1 MQLTNFAFNAS
12 RQNYLDAQ
20 RASFKSSSR
29 IGSVTRMNHSTND
42 VAAISQASKIKSQ
55 ILTKDSY
62 IQNLHSAR
70 SYLKFQEAGYQKV
83 FSIYQRMEELSSE
96 SLLQPKDA
104 QNPAS
109 KEFEELKKQLSS
121 IKNSKMN
128 GISIFD
134 PVATCGDVVDIEVE
148 GSALDYRSRD
158 PAVSHAIRGISTDV
172 GAYGGTLAVNV
183 NSGTSGEI
191 YRVFMGDQ
199 EIFSTGPT
207 FQGSDP
213 TNTKINEYIN
223 WSNGTTI
230 KKNNGVVYN
239 GQIYVNKSG
248 GDITINA
255 GTIKPDLDSVKVD
268 NDPSRDFSHLKDAN
282 GNPRSDRSAEGPEWR
297 NGNTIQNGKGV
308 NNVTN
313 GKLLYKNI
321 SGADFTISNS
331 SIKPHLDSTNWS
343 NVSWLDTDTQET
355 NVDTNNTLQSTGW
368 GNDSWRTSGSA
379 GDGDPDIIKLE
390 FGPGV
395 ETTYSIDLG
404 TSNNAES
411 FNTGTTPQSNLY
423 SAGGVIRIND
433 LAENSTETVLSIH
446 VETTSIGIVGDPVEF
461 VPKFF
466 DKQLDIDT
474 SGNQVALKAVGFET
488 FENFS
493 IDSSSNAKETSDKLL
508 GMGDMMGE
516 IECIGGNWLPKIASA
531 INRIDSEIAFAES
544 NSLQSEIA
552 LGRIVDPDVALET
565 TNHAKQMLKM
575 DMAAFVM
582 SNTTR
587 INDVLAPL
595 TSDHHRSELMSGDAL
610 L

>member
-1 MQLTNFAFNAS
+1 MAS

-29 IGSVTRMNHSTND
+29 IGAATRMDHSSDD
-42 VAAISQASKIKSQ
+42 VAAISQAGKIKSDM
-55 ILTKDSY
+55 LSKKSY
-62 IQNLHSAR
+62 MQNLHSAR

-104 QNPAS
+104 QNPAN
-109 KEFEELKKQLSS
+109 KEFEELKKQLVD

-134 PVATCGDVVDIEVE
+134 PVATCGNIVDIEVE
-148 GSALDYRSRD
+148 GSALDYTSKD
-158 PAVSHAIRGISTDV
+158 PAVSHTVRGISTDIA
-172 GAYGGTLAVNV
+172 AYGGKLSFNV
-183 NSGTSGEI
+183 NSGGAGEI
-191 YRVFMGDQ
+191 YRVFMGNH
-199 EIFSTGPT
+199 EIFSTGPS
-207 FQGSDP
+207 FQGNNP
-213 TNTKINEYIN
+213 TNTEINEYTQ
-223 WSNGTTI
+223 WTNGTTI
-230 KKNNGVVYN
+230 KNNNGVVYN
-239 GQIYVNKSG
+239 GEIYVNKSG
-248 GDITINA
+248 PGNNTPINA
-255 GTIKPDLDSVKVD
+255 STVTPNLNSVEVD
-268 NDPSRDFSHLKDAN
+268 PDPSRDFSEILQAN
-282 GNPRSDRSAEGPEWR
+282 GQYGKDKSTEGPLWK
-297 NGNTIQNGKGV
+297 NGNTIRNGKGV
-308 NNVTN
+308 TH
-313 GKLLYKNI
+313 GGLLYQNI
-321 SGADFTISNS
+321 SGADYTIANS
-331 SIKPHLDSTNWS
+331 SIKPNFDTTNWS
-343 NVSWLDTDTQET
+343 KVSWLNTDTEET
-355 NVDTNNTLQSTGW
+355 NLDTNNSLQSTGW

-379 GDGDPDIIKLE
+379 DDGDPDKITLE

-395 ETTYSIDLG
+395 ETTYSIELG
-404 TSNNAES
+404 NSNNAEG

-423 SAGGVIRIND
+423 SAGGVIRTND
-433 LAENSTETVLSIH
+433 LGENSTETVLTVH
-446 VETTSIGIVGDPVEF
+446 VETISIGIVGDPIEF
-461 VPKFF
+461 EPKFF

-493 IDSSSNAKETSDKLL
+493 IDSSSDAKKTSDKLL

-531 INRIDSEIAFAES
+531 INRIDSEILAAES
-544 NSLQSEIA
+544 NTLSNEIA
-552 LGRIVDPDVALET
+552 LGRIVGSDMALET

-595 TSDHHRSELMSGDAL
+595 TTDHHRSELMSGDAL

>member
-20 RASFKSSSR
+20 RASFKSRSR

-109 KEFEELKKQLSS
+109 KEFEELKKQLSN

-148 GSALDYRSRD
+148 GSALDYTSKD

-172 GAYGGTLAVNV
+172 GAYGGKLSFNV
-183 NSGTSGEI
+183 NSGTAGEV
-191 YRVFMGDQ
+191 YRVFMGKQ
-199 EIFSTGPT
+199 EIFSTGPS
-207 FQGSDP
+207 FRGSDP
-213 TNTKINEYIN
+213 TNTVINDYTQ

-230 KKNNGVVYN
+230 RKNNGVVYN

-248 GDITINA
+248 VDITIDG
-255 GTIKPDLDSVKVD
+255 GTPNPNLNKV
-268 NDPSRDFSHLKDAN
+268 L
-282 GNPRSDRSAEGPEWR
+282 
-297 NGNTIQNGKGV
+297 
-308 NNVTN
+308 
-313 GKLLYKNI
+313 
-321 SGADFTISNS
+321 
-331 SIKPHLDSTNWS
+331 
-343 NVSWLDTDTQET
+343 WLDTDTQET
-355 NVDTNNTLQSTGW
+355 NVDTNNSLQSTGW

-379 GDGDPDIIKLE
+379 GDGDPDKITLE

-395 ETTYSIDLG
+395 ETTYSIELG
-404 TSNNAES
+404 GSNNAES

-433 LAENSTETVLSIH
+433 IVENSTETVLSIH

-474 SGNQVALKAVGFET
+474 SGNQVALKAVGFEN
-488 FENFS
+488 FETFS

-508 GMGDMMGE
+508 GTGSMMGE
-516 IECIGGNWLPKIASA
+516 IECIGTNWLSKIASA
-531 INRIDSEIAFAES
+531 INRIDSEIAYAES

-595 TSDHHRSELMSGDAL
+595 TTDHHRSELMSGDAL

>member
-1 MQLTNFAFNAS
+1 MQLTNFAFMAS

-29 IGSVTRMNHSTND
+29 IGAATRMDHSSDD
-42 VAAISQASKIKSQ
+42 VAAISQAGKIKSDM
-55 ILTKDSY
+55 LSKKSY
-62 IQNLHSAR
+62 MQNLHSAR

-104 QNPAS
+104 KNPAI
-109 KEFEELKKQLSS
+109 KEFEELKKQLVD

-134 PVATCGDVVDIEVE
+134 PVATCGDIVDLEVE
-148 GSALDYRSRD
+148 GSALDYTSKD
-158 PAVSHAIRGISTDV
+158 PAVSHTIRGISADV
-172 GAYGGTLAVNV
+172 GAYGGTLAFNV
-183 NSGTSGEI
+183 NSGTAGEI
-191 YRVFMGDQ
+191 YRVFMGNQ
-199 EIFSTGPT
+199 EIFSTGPS

-213 TNTKINEYIN
+213 TKTVINDYTQ
-223 WSNGTTI
+223 WTNGTTI
-230 KKNNGVVYN
+230 RKNNGVVYN
-239 GQIYVNKSG
+239 GEIYVNKSG
-248 GDITINA
+248 VDIPINN
-255 GTIKPDLDSVKVD
+255 GTAKPNLDSVEVD
-268 NDPSRDFSHLKDAN
+268 PDPNRDYSEVLQAN
-282 GNPRSDRSAEGPEWR
+282 GQYGRDLSTEGPLWQ
-297 NGNTIQNGKGV
+297 NGNTIRNGKGV
-308 NNVTN
+308 TH
-313 GKLLYKNI
+313 GGLLYENI
-321 SGADFTISNS
+321 SGSDFTIANS
-331 SIKPHLDSTNWS
+331 SIKPHLDTTNWN
-343 NVSWLDTDTQET
+343 NVLWLNTDTEET
-355 NVDTNNTLQSTGW
+355 NLDTNNSLQSAGW

-379 GDGDPDIIKLE
+379 GNGDPDKITLE

-395 ETTYSIDLG
+395 KTTYSIELG
-404 TSNNAES
+404 SSNNAVS
-411 FNTGTTPQSNLY
+411 FNTGAAPQSNLY
-423 SAGGVIRIND
+423 AAGGVIRTND
-433 LAENSTETVLSIH
+433 LGQNSTETVLSIH
-446 VETTSIGIVGDPVEF
+446 VETTSIGIVGDPIEF

-474 SGNQVALKAVGFET
+474 SGNHVALKAVGFEA

-493 IDSSSNAKETSDKLL
+493 IDSSSDAKKTYDKLL
-508 GMGDMMGE
+508 GKGGMMGE

-531 INRIDSEIAFAES
+531 INRIDSEILAAES
-544 NSLQSEIA
+544 NTLGNEIA
-552 LGRIVDPDVALET
+552 LGRIVGSDMALET

-595 TSDHHRSELMSGDAL
+595 TTDHHRSELMSGDAL